1 MNTESVFRDRA
12 RGWRALSIVGLAAV
26 LIGGL
31 SGCAHSRPKDD
42 EHLVQM
48 SEFEDIGP
56 PGTRIWRG
64 SLHVKGQL
72 RAPATIEV
80 TSKGNGTLEFDRFNV
95 PVLDE
100 HDDGFL
106 FEPRLLHILNTDYDG
121 DGYKD
126 LLIFG
131 ERLSTEEPAESPDR
145 SWIFIAFVFDT
156 DTGRYRVAADPTG
169 AVTTAA
175 SGTK

>member
-1 MNTESVFRDRA
+1 
-12 RGWRALSIVGLAAV
+12 
-26 LIGGL
+26 
-31 SGCAHSRPKDD
+31 
-42 EHLVQM
+42 M
-48 SEFEDIGP
+48 SQFEDIGP
-56 PGTRIWRG
+56 PGSRIWRG

-80 TSKGNGTLEFDRFNV
+80 TSKGNGVLEFDRFSV
-95 PVLDE
+95 HVIDE

-131 ERLSTEEPAESPDR
+131 ERVCTDDPSESPGR
-145 SWIFIAFVFDT
+145 AWIFIAFVFDA
-156 DTGRYRVAADPTG
+156 DAGRYRVAADPNG
-169 AVTTAA
+169 FVTTAA
-175 SGTK
+175 GDTK